1 MEKIGI
7 TKVKLQKKGKM
18 AVWNKSGAN
27 QIEIFLNYIY
37 AGSNIFLERKKKI
50 FKEICRLEPK
60 TTEDSR

>member
-1 MEKIGI
+1 
-7 TKVKLQKKGKM
+7 M

-37 AGSNIFLERKKKI
+37 AGNNIFLERKKKI